1 MDKNLLQDECSR
13 LKARVTEVENTIKE
27 IIESIDKLQIDL
39 DAANAVKETLEN
51 RSKIA
56 ENQVANL

>member
-56 ENQVANL
+56 KNQVANL

>member
-39 DAANAVKETLEN
+39 NAANAVKETLEN

-56 ENQVANL
+56 KNQVANL

>member
-39 DAANAVKETLEN
+39 NAANAVKETLEN